1 VTVIEHLE
9 AVLDSMDSNAD
20 VITNILEKIE
30 RENETLYDLLLLSPM
45 DDLSE
50 SEGDALMLV
59 FGCIYESWSKE
70 NQIPVF
76 TEEEIASKE
85 ETVWEILNK
94 KKSRE
99 EIIEEFYTIK
109 SDPDI
114 LDFIFSML
122 DPEEDEQDDDF
133 KISDLSKEIMTGC
146 LVTLS
151 ELLADKNG

>member
-1 VTVIEHLE
+1 MTVIEHLE

-99 EIIEEFYTIK
+99 EIIEEFYTTK

-122 DPEEDEQDDDF
+122 DPEEDDQYDD
-133 KISDLSKEIMTGC
+133 L
-146 LVTLS
+146 
-151 ELLADKNG
+151 

>member
-1 VTVIEHLE
+1 MTVIEHLE

-70 NQIPVF
+70 NQIHVF
-76 TEEEIASKE
+76 T
-85 ETVWEILNK
+85 
-94 KKSRE
+94 
-99 EIIEEFYTIK
+99 
-109 SDPDI
+109 
-114 LDFIFSML
+114 
-122 DPEEDEQDDDF
+122 
-133 KISDLSKEIMTGC
+133 
-146 LVTLS
+146 
-151 ELLADKNG
+151 

>member
-1 VTVIEHLE
+1 
-9 AVLDSMDSNAD
+9 
-20 VITNILEKIE
+20 
-30 RENETLYDLLLLSPM
+30 M

-122 DPEEDEQDDDF
+122 DPEEDEQDDDL